1 MRFLCALL
9 AFALTACGRADARE
23 TNTPSLT
30 VEYMQGDSARVI
42 ARWSRPCD
50 AKGCADSYE
59 VAWWRGAGTFA
70 PIRTLTRTTDTLRL
84 ARPAIGD
91 SAIVEVIVTSVRR
104 KLAGQTRSARVV
116 VRNPDAPPPPVDS
129 LRADTTDAAYEAAM
143 LDSFPE
149 IVIRDSLGRTG
160 YNGYRVGD
168 TIVLCAMS
176 RNRYTGE
183 VRSLIQADAPPG
195 ADEETDE
202 ACAHARALYAAER
215 SG

>member
-9 AFALTACGRADARE
+9 AFALAACGRADARE
-23 TNTPSLT
+23 TNRPTLS
-30 VEYMQGDSARVI
+30 VEYFQQDSARVI

-50 AKGCADSYE
+50 GKGCADGYRVQWTAGAVSRLRN
-59 VAWWRGAGTFA
+59 VAG
-70 PIRTLTRTTDTLRL
+70 LVDTLRL

-91 SAIVEVIVTSVRR
+91 SIVATVAVTSLRR
-104 KLAGQTRSARVV
+104 GLSGPTRSAVAV

-129 LRADTTDAAYEAAM
+129 LRTDTLSVYEAAL
-143 LDSFPE
+143 LDSFPTF
-149 IVIRDSLGRTG
+149 VVRDSLGRTG

-168 TIVLCAMS
+168 TILLCAMS

-183 VRSLIQADAPPG
+183 VRSLVAGDAPVG
-195 ADEETDE
+195 AEELTDE
-202 ACAHARALYAAER
+202 ICAHARAVYAAER